1 MGFFIMGLRCGYAL
15 RRYLYSLWSLNGEL
29 KFLLSQLDVF
39 WGLPP
44 AAGAT
49 FRSSQVCSAL
59 RRLQRLGLALRAPA
73 AHR

>member
-1 MGFFIMGLRCGYAL
+1 MFKRI
-15 RRYLYSLWSLNGEL
+15 
-29 KFLLSQLDVF
+29 LLF

-59 RRLQRLGLALRAPA
+59 RPDGLGLRLRRTA

>member
-1 MGFFIMGLRCGYAL
+1 MFIL
-15 RRYLYSLWSLNGEL
+15 
-29 KFLLSQLDVF
+29 FF

-59 RRLQRLGLALRAPA
+59 QRFQRFGLALRATA